1 MRLEGKWA
9 RVAGSSERI
18 ALRVN
23 GAEHDVVTAPARPVL
38 DVLREDLG
46 LTGTKEG
53 CSVGVCGA
61 CSILVDGTLMSACLL
76 PVGAVAGREVTTVEG
91 LAGDD
96 GRLSPVQQAF
106 LECGGFQCGI
116 CTPGQVVA
124 ATALLRE
131 CPHPAPDQ
139 VRNWMMGNLCR
150 CTGYYSIVEAV
161 LKAADATADAAA
173 GEPA

>member
-1 MRLEGKWA
+1 MADDTEVPA
-9 RVAGSSERI
+9 ERI
-18 ALRVN
+18 AFRVN
-23 GAEHDVVTAPARPVL
+23 GEEQAVDTPPARPVL
-38 DVLREDLG
+38 DVLREDLD

-61 CSILVDGTLMSACLL
+61 CSILVDGRLMSACLL

-91 LAGDD
+91 LAGPD
-96 GRLSPVQQAF
+96 GALSPVQQAF

-131 CPHPAPDQ
+131 CPRPDREQ
-139 VRNWMMGNLCR
+139 VTDWMMGNLCR

-161 LKAADATADAAA
+161 LQAA
-173 GEPA
+173 GSSTEGSVEGSRAESRS

>member
-1 MRLEGKWA
+1 VGP
-9 RVAGSSERI
+9 VQDNSERI
-18 ALRVN
+18 AVRVN
-23 GAEHDVVTAPARPVL
+23 GVQREVVTAAARPVL

-91 LAGDD
+91 LADDD
-96 GRLSPVQQAF
+96 GRLSAVQQAF

-131 CPHPAPDQ
+131 CPRPAPEQ
-139 VRNWMMGNLCR
+139 VRDWMMGNLCR
-150 CTGYYSIVEAV
+150 CTGYYSIVSAV
-161 LKAADATADAAA
+161 LQAADATA

>member
-1 MRLEGKWA
+1 VA
-9 RVAGSSERI
+9 RVADNSERI

-23 GAEHDVVTAPARPVL
+23 GTEREVVTAAARPVL
-38 DVLREDLG
+38 EVLREDLG

-91 LAGDD
+91 LADDD

-131 CPHPAPDQ
+131 CPRPASEQ
-139 VRNWMMGNLCR
+139 VRDWMMGNLCR
-150 CTGYYSIVEAV
+150 CTGYYSIVSAV
-161 LKAADATADAAA
+161 LQAADAQA

>member
-1 MRLEGKWA
+1 VEEWP
-9 RVAGSSERI
+9 VAEVGERTERI
-18 ALRVN
+18 AFRVN
-23 GAEHDVVTAPARPVL
+23 GTERDVSTAPARPVL

-91 LAGDD
+91 LADDD

-131 CPHPAPDQ
+131 CPRPAPEQ
-139 VRNWMMGNLCR
+139 VRDWMMGNICR
-150 CTGYYSIVEAV
+150 CTGYYSILNAV
-161 LKAADATADAAA
+161 LQAADATSREQA
-173 GEPA
+173 GETA

>member
-1 MRLEGKWA
+1 MVEGEE
-9 RVAGSSERI
+9 GTGERI
-18 ALRVN
+18 AFRVN
-23 GAEHDVVTAPARPVL
+23 GTEHDVVTAPARPVL

-76 PVGAVAGREVTTVEG
+76 PVGAVAGRELTTVEG

-106 LECGGFQCGI
+106 LECGGFQCGV

-131 CPHPAPDQ
+131 CLRPSPDQ
-139 VRNWMMGNLCR
+139 VRDWMMGNICR
-150 CTGYYSIVEAV
+150 CTSHYAIVSAV
-161 LKAADATADAAA
+161 PAEADATAA
-173 GEPA
+173 EPA

>member
-1 MRLEGKWA
+1 
-9 RVAGSSERI
+9 VDNSERI

-23 GAEHDVVTAPARPVL
+23 GTECEVVTAAARPVL
-38 DVLREDLG
+38 EVLREDLG

-61 CSILVDGTLMSACLL
+61 CSILVDGTLMSACLM
-76 PVGAVAGREVTTVEG
+76 PVGAVGGREVTTVEG

-131 CPHPAPDQ
+131 SPRPAPEE
-139 VRNWMMGNLCR
+139 VRNWMMGNICR
-150 CTGYYSIVEAV
+150 CTGYYSIVSAV
-161 LKAADATADAAA
+161 LKAADATAAQA
-173 GEPA
+173 GEQA